1 MRSFRDAKAMAA
13 SLRDAVEGRKLPLSH
28 SDALEIVARQF
39 GCADW
44 NTLSAK
50 IRAEDAPRRPKT
62 QADEPQFKR
71 AIPIL
76 RIFSEEKAK
85 EFYVDYLG
93 FRIDWEHRFGE
104 NLPLYLQ
111 VSRSGLPLHLSEHHG
126 DGTPGA
132 TVFLWMHGIKAYHAE
147 LRAKDY
153 RYYKPGLEEA
163 PWDAWVMTLKDP
175 FGNTLRLSEPFA
187 ADDPRA

>member
-13 SLRDAVEGRKLPLSH
+13 SLRDAVKDRELPLSH

-39 GCADW
+39 GFADW

-50 IRAEDAPRRPKT
+50 IRAEDAPRRPETK
-62 QADEPQFKR
+62 ADEPQFKR

-93 FRIDWEHRFGE
+93 FRIDWSIASARTS
-104 NLPLYLQ
+104 PL
-111 VSRSGLPLHLSEHHG
+111 S
-126 DGTPGA
+126 
-132 TVFLWMHGIKAYHAE
+132 
-147 LRAKDY
+147 
-153 RYYKPGLEEA
+153 PGLAVRPAA
-163 PWDAWVMTLKDP
+163 PSQRA
-175 FGNTLRLSEPFA
+175 
-187 ADDPRA
+187 PR